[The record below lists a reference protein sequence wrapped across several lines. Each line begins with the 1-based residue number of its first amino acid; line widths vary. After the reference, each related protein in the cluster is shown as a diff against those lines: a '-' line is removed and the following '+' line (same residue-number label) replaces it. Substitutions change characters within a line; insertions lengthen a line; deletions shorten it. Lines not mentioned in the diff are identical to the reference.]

1 MTAVCHGCTAIDEVL
16 LSWTYIHHSSD
27 SLHEVIHSL
36 TSFRHGRKSFT
47 IRIKLRFAEY
57 LRNDG
62 VIVLTS
68 ENRVYVYGEAVHEI
82 IKSDYDAID
91 CGENTELFKA
101 LAAMM
106 DGPECTEQY
115 LMPTANLYI
124 LKRGKIKQ
132 LAAKGELLHND
143 VIVKC
148 GGVFSSL
155 RKAAA
160 EEIVEYFKNKEL

>member
-1 MTAVCHGCTAIDEVL
+1 MTFTTPCFVRVENP
-16 LSWTYIHHSSD
+16 
-27 SLHEVIHSL
+27 EK
-36 TSFRHGRKSFT
+36 RKEL
-47 IRIKLRFAEY
+47 IEWLEGIGYKLEY

-101 LAAMM
+101 LAAMNDENDREQWFT
-106 DGPECTEQY
+106 DGYHFELC
-115 LMPTANLYI
+115 PTNKADMVAWHMMYRT
-124 LKRGKIKQ
+124 KP
-132 LAAKGELLHND
+132 
-143 VIVKC
+143 
-148 GGVFSSL
+148 
-155 RKAAA
+155 RKATA

>member
-1 MTAVCHGCTAIDEVL
+1 MTFTTPCFVRVENP
-16 LSWTYIHHSSD
+16 
-27 SLHEVIHSL
+27 EK
-36 TSFRHGRKSFT
+36 RKEL
-47 IRIKLRFAEY
+47 IEWLEGIGYRLEY

-68 ENRVYVYGEAVHEI
+68 ENRVYVYGEVVHEI
-82 IKSDYDAID
+82 IKSDYDTID
-91 CGENTELFKA
+91 CGENTELFNA
-101 LAAMM
+101 LAAMT